1 MTDAT
6 FSANEASAT
15 LPATGTRPRRT
26 TGTGKTA
33 ERLERE
39 AAARR
44 AVFAASLAG
53 FVALFGLIAV
63 AGKPAPAANAQ
74 PSVPVSDFARGN
86 RVLAEVPIT
95 GLNGGDGQT
104 IIRIVAPE
112 PEAEA
117 PHVRTRAS

>member
-1 MTDAT
+1 MTDAS
-6 FSANEASAT
+6 FSANKPSAT
-15 LPATGTRPRRT
+15 PSATETRPRRT

-63 AGKPAPAANAQ
+63 TGKPVPAVNAE
-74 PSVPVSDFARGN
+74 PPAPVSNVARGN

-95 GLNGGDGQT
+95 GLNGGDSQT

-112 PEAEA
+112 PGAPA